1 MKFGKEFRTH
11 LEETIPEWRD
21 KFLCY
26 KPLKKLLKRFPNNP
40 ISLTTQNQ
48 HQTQNQNGQSL
59 ENNGDPTV
67 DVGRDGPSAG
77 GNGTASGPSERF
89 MSLDEFQD
97 WFVRLLNDELDKL
110 NDFYVEKEEDYVIR
124 FQELKERIVRVREN
138 RRDGTP
144 ASESEFSEEMMDI
157 RKEFVTIHGEMVLL
171 KNYSSLNFA
180 GLVKILKKYDKRT
193 GGLLR
198 LPFTQLAA
206 HQPFFTTEPLTRLV
220 RECEANLEL
229 LFPLEEEVTESTSAP
244 RDQNSTD
251 PSLSDITNIPPDTS
265 SLGDAT
271 HDIYRSTLSA
281 IRTIQGLRTSST
293 YNPLS
298 FAVIFRDQND
308 EGSGAVTAEN
318 SPSNSNHAQ
327 VPTENEDTVD
337 QGDPS
342 SPS

>member
-1 MKFGKEFRTH
+1 MKFGKEFRIY
-11 LEETIPEWRD
+11 LEDSLPEWRD

-40 ISLTTQNQ
+40 ISVLHFNTQIQHPTQDLNQ
-48 HQTQNQNGQSL
+48 QI
-59 ENNGDPTV
+59 NGDSS
-67 DVGRDGPSAG
+67 GCEPSG
-77 GNGTASGPSERF
+77 SGIGNQSGPSERF

-97 WFVRLLNDELDKL
+97 WFVRLLNNELDKL
-110 NDFYVEKEEDYVIR
+110 NDFYVEKEEDFIIR

-138 RRDGTP
+138 RTEGVT
-144 ASESEFSEEMMDI
+144 ASETEFSEEMMEI

-229 LFPLEEEVTESTSAP
+229 LFPLEEEVTESTSAH
-244 RDQNSTD
+244 RDQNR
-251 PSLSDITNIPPDTS
+251 TNIPPDAS
-265 SLGDAT
+265 SLEDTT

-298 FAVIFRDQND
+298 LAVTFRDQDD
-308 EGSGAVTAEN
+308 EGNGAVTAEN
-318 SPSNSNHAQ
+318 SPANCNHAQ
-327 VPTENEDTVD
+327 VPLENEDTID
-337 QGDPS
+337 QDGHS
-342 SPS
+342 S